1 MFKNLARG
9 LSAAMPAAVAAT
21 TLTSP
26 CQRFELAQ
34 AKRGRCHR
42 ARVAP

>member
-9 LSAAMPAAVAAT
+9 LLAAMPAAVAAT
-21 TLTSP
+21 SLATPGQHL
-26 CQRFELAQ
+26 ELEMAG
-34 AKRGRCHR
+34 RGRCKR

>member
-21 TLTSP
+21 TPASP
-26 CQRFELAQ
+26 CQHLDLAV
-34 AKRGRCHR
+34 RCVCCIHTQ
-42 ARVAP
+42 VAS

>member
-21 TLTSP
+21 PLANLHR
-26 CQRFELAQ
+26 CFELAK
-34 AKRGRCHR
+34 AGGGRWNR
-42 ARVAP
+42 AQVVS

>member
-21 TLTSP
+21 PLANP
-26 CQRFELAQ
+26 HQRLELAQ
-34 AKRGRCHR
+34 AKRGHCHR
-42 ARVAP
+42 TRVAP